1 MSGFI
6 ERFVALCTNMQLF
19 SSVSQN
25 VDGQFAGKRKDSS
38 HMLQVCLLYILK
50 IRTFLLDL
58 LTLTL
63 ARKVCSNLD
72 ILCPLSLSDAL
83 LEPFLISSAV
93 SCICV

>member
-25 VDGQFAGKRKDSS
+25 VDGQFAGKRKRLVT
-38 HMLQVCLLYILK
+38 HGA
-50 IRTFLLDL
+50 RAL

-63 ARKVCSNLD
+63 AGKVYSNLD
-72 ILCPLSLSDAL
+72 IFCPLSLSDAL
-83 LEPFLISSAV
+83 LEPFLIPSAV
-93 SCICV
+93 SSFCV